1 MQNEN
6 DEFVWPFPSIMEV
19 YDRIQTTLPIE
30 EMGIDI
36 LPLVNAMGEISWIK
50 VSYYTKGHP
59 LSQYPTYPYIDF
71 YCESKEISKLC
82 EILNAAECDYAW
94 EYCFFDVKINYTQY
108 TCNSQMHADEG
119 WLSLV
124 LEIEN
129 ATSLENAAK
138 RLALGFHQQSSG
150 IKLNTFLEEDFS
162 KMRQLGFIK

>member
-71 YCESKEISKLC
+71 YAIVIK
-82 EILNAAECDYAW
+82 NADG
-94 EYCFFDVKINYTQY
+94 VKIGYVPK
-108 TCNSQMHADEG
+108 ADNMIFSRLMDAGKLLFGRITLKEMQG
-119 WLSLV
+119 KWLK
-124 LEIEN
+124 ID
-129 ATSLENAAK
+129 
-138 RLALGFHQQSSG
+138 
-150 IKLNTFLEEDFS
+150 IKVFLNE
-162 KMRQLGFIK
+162 

>member
-36 LPLVNAMGEISWIK
+36 LPVVTAMGEISWIK
-50 VSYYTKGHP
+50 VSYYTRGHP
-59 LSQYPTYPYIDF
+59 LSQYPIYPSIHF
-71 YCESKEISKLC
+71 YCKSKEIKKLC
-82 EILNAAECDYAW
+82 KVLNAAECDYGW
-94 EYCFFDVKINYTQY
+94 EYCFFDLKINYTQY
-108 TCNSQMHADEG
+108 TSTSQLYTNEG

-124 LEIEN
+124 LETKT

-138 RLALGFHQQSSG
+138 RLALGFNQQSSG
-150 IKLNTFLEEDFS
+150 LKLNTTLDEDVS